1 VLHRKFVDGT
11 KEIRETVAIQKELG
25 TLRVERREEK
35 TLERETTKKQAKEVI
50 RKT

>member
-35 TLERETTKKQAKEVI
+35 TLERETTKRSK
-50 RKT
+50 RKKL

>member
-35 TLERETTKKQAKEVI
+35 TLEREQQKSERKKL
-50 RKT
+50 